1 MDLKRLRY
9 FCKVIEHGSISQ
21 AARMLNMAQPP
32 LSKRIRELE
41 NELDV
46 ILFERNG
53 SRIIPTQ
60 AGYHLY
66 RRACEILRQVE
77 SAALETRQINNRNG
91 KVLRI
96 GLSHLFQRWF
106 QPLLLALHRAH
117 PTFELNISVLDS
129 SHLEE
134 KLNEGQLD
142 VALIQKPYSSEG
154 YDIVAFEPVKL
165 VAVISKKL
173 LSTPPEGALP
183 FLELANF
190 PLILLHRAR
199 DTGTYEI
206 LLELFRNAGVMPNVI
221 MHITQPGAILDWL
234 EAGFEAATLL
244 PASEVD
250 PGQLTHCHVID
261 IFPAPQ
267 IFFPAMVKMT
277 VTPYIPELMEI
288 ISKGNPFPNVESSPL
303 Q

>member
-9 FCKVIEHGSISQ
+9 FCKVVEHGSITQ

-41 NELDV
+41 EELDV

-53 SRIIPTQ
+53 GRIEPTQ

-66 RRACEILRQVE
+66 RRACEILRQIE
-77 SAALETRQINNRNG
+77 GAALETQQIYNQKG

-117 PTFELNISVLDS
+117 PAIELNISVLDS

-134 KLNEGQLD
+134 KLNEGLLD
-142 VALIQKPYSSEG
+142 VALIQRPYSSEG
-154 YDIVAFEPVKL
+154 YDIVAFEAVKL

-173 LSTPPEGALP
+173 LPSPPEGPIP

-190 PLILLHRAR
+190 PLVLLHRAR

-206 LLELFRNAGVMPNVI
+206 LLELFRNGGVMPKII
-221 MHITQPGAILDWL
+221 MHITQPRAILDWL

-244 PASEVD
+244 PASEVN
-250 PGQLTHCHVID
+250 PAQLPHCHVLD

-267 IFFPAMVKMT
+267 LFFPAMVKMT

-288 ISKGNPFPNVESSPL
+288 ISEGYPFPDH
-303 Q
+303 

>member
-9 FCKVIEHGSISQ
+9 FCKVVEHGSITQ

-41 NELDV
+41 EELDV
-46 ILFERNG
+46 TLFERNG
-53 SRIIPTQ
+53 SRIEPTQ

-77 SAALETRQINNRNG
+77 DATLETRQINNQQG

-117 PTFELNISVLDS
+117 PAFELNISVLDS
-129 SHLEE
+129 SYLEE
-134 KLNEGQLD
+134 KLNNGQLD

-154 YDIVAFEPVKL
+154 YDIVAFEPIKM

-173 LSTPPEGALP
+173 LPVHPETPLP
-183 FLELANF
+183 FVELAKY
-190 PLILLHRAR
+190 PLVLLHRSR
-199 DTGTYEI
+199 DSGTYEI
-206 LLELFRNAGVMPNVI
+206 LMGLFRNGGVMPKVI

-234 EAGFEAATLL
+234 ETGLEAVTLV
-244 PASEVD
+244 PASEVNAA
-250 PGQLTHCHVID
+250 QLTHCHVID
-261 IFPAPQ
+261 IFPEPQ
-267 IFFPAMVKMT
+267 VFFPAMVKMT
-277 VTPYIPELMEI
+277 VTPYIPELMDI
-288 ISKGNPFPNVESSPL
+288 ISEGYPFQCPNTCIK
-303 Q
+303 

>member
-9 FCKVIEHGSISQ
+9 FCKVVEHGSITQ
-21 AARMLNMAQPP
+21 AAKMLNMAQPP

-41 NELDV
+41 EELDV
-46 ILFERNG
+46 TLFERNG
-53 SRIIPTQ
+53 SRIEPTQ

-77 SAALETRQINNRNG
+77 DAALETRQINSKDG

-117 PTFELNISVLDS
+117 PNVELNISVLDS

-134 KLNEGQLD
+134 KLNDGMLD
-142 VALIQKPYSSEG
+142 VALIQRPYCTEG

-173 LSTPPEGALP
+173 LPTLPDSALP

-206 LLELFRNAGVMPNVI
+206 LLELFRNGGVMPNVI
-221 MHITQPGAILDWL
+221 MQITQPGAILDWL

-244 PASEVD
+244 PASEVN
-250 PGQLTHCHVID
+250 PTQLTRCHVVE

-288 ISKGNPFPNVESSPL
+288 LSEGYPFQSTL
-303 Q
+303 